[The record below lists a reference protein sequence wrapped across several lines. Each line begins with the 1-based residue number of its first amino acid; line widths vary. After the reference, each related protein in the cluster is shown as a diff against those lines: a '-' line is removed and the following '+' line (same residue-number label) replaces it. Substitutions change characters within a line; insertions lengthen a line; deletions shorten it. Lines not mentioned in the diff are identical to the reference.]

1 MTIDRAPADASTEA
15 TPPASASPAPPSW
28 PWRRA
33 VFFHADAAQL
43 LTVSAPVVGD
53 PIPATWSSLL
63 LAIAPAPLAAAFA
76 PTAVN
81 LLAAVA
87 KSSEAVVEHVR
98 EQLISP
104 LDQRACRFEYVDLLG
119 HPPRLQPD
127 STVVAG
133 RSHWDV
139 EHAGLPSEEI
149 ELRTF
154 GKGQHYG
161 RFMLRPK
168 PLSWPS
174 RRLRLVT
181 IAVAEQAGRAFAART
196 PIPSTGWEQAERC
209 LA

>member
-15 TPPASASPAPPSW
+15 TPPASASSAPPSW

-33 VFFHADAAQL
+33 AFFHADAAQL

-53 PIPATWSSLL
+53 PIPATWSSL
-63 LAIAPAPLAAAFA
+63 PLAAAFA

-104 LDQRACRFEYVDLLG
+104 PDQRACRFEYVDLLG
-119 HPPRLQPD
+119 HPARLQPD

-133 RSHWDV
+133 RSHWDM
-139 EHAGLPSEEI
+139 EHAGPPSEEI

-154 GKGQHYG
+154 GNGQHYG
-161 RFMLRPK
+161 RFMLTPK
-168 PLSWPS
+168 PPSWPS

-196 PIPSTGWEQAERC
+196 PIPSTG
-209 LA
+209 